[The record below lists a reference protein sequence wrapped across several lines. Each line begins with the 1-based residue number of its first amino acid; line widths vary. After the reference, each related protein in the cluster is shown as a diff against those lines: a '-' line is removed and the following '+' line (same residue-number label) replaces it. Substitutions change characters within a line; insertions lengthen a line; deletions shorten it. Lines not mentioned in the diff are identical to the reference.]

1 MKKYMIVLLVV
12 VSLVFVSAAFAQESP
27 SIPSPSL
34 PDFPEEIPVL
44 LPHTVTVNYI
54 DVCGSTAAP
63 SVSISAAAGAAIA
76 IDVPENCTP
85 VKSSLPTTMPNA
97 NRTYTMICMPQGGTD
112 ICRTYEEPVTS
123 LNFNLVT
130 IDDYDT
136 PLGLGSI
143 QMNIGICV
151 E

>member
-27 SIPSPSL
+27 RVSPSM
-34 PDFPEEIPVL
+34 PDIPENIPVL
-44 LPHTVTVNYI
+44 VPHTITVNYV
-54 DVCGSTAAP
+54 DVCGSTAAE
-63 SVSISAAAGAAIA
+63 SVSFIKDAGEAIA

-85 VKSSLPTTMPNA
+85 VRSSLPTTMPNA
-97 NRTYTMICMPQGGTD
+97 NRTYTMICEPQGGTD